1 MQPDAARHYWTPQI
15 SASWSPVVIAGERLH
30 MRHIASFFACVC
42 TVVALLSP
50 TARAACP
57 EGEDLDIQLRDKE
70 VQRQLILSG
79 FLAAE
84 IGRANEKMLRTSIA
98 DFRAANSL
106 PGTDEAI
113 LTEAECDTLKHNNN
127 AVYAFIGFKQ
137 VINPV
142 NQLKMTFPAGLLPPE
157 AKPSTETWQ
166 EYENPKVSRVGIDV
180 FRVSGRESSTNS
192 FSRGYQSYGALTL
205 TYLHNSGSEVIA
217 EGAGNRWGSRY
228 FFHNMNFEYQ
238 GGQRGIYI
246 RFDMRPPEGFV
257 PPPEILPAARL
268 EKIKKQIAKLYTAG
282 INGAPIPSENEIA
295 WSLIARAV
303 FNIVASDFYDQ
314 NGWRELTT
322 KNCVF
327 GSQRRARR
335 GGVRIVFATTRGV
348 ANKDGDMSTMFGNTA
363 SDRIT
368 FGCVQVNPR
377 FSVARD
383 TTYRGAWRGGARAA
397 NSRIRLL
404 SEPIDRSTE
413 NYVRIIDTAAAE
425 DATHALLVIHGYNNS
440 FLEAVQ
446 AAARIAGGADYKGRV
461 YMFSWPSVSRS
472 LRYLQDVDN
481 AEEAEGSLQAF
492 LAAML
497 RDNNIRTLDIVAHS
511 MGSQQLMRVLGSIR
525 TILDGRRHE
534 EGTLRLGQVVFAA
547 PDVSAAVFNT
557 KILTWAKLAQR
568 VTIYTSGGDWVLWLS
583 SLLRGLNDRA
593 GGHTPWGEPLSVN
606 ASNVYVVD
614 KTPPEYDFWKFFTYT
629 HADYVD
635 DKVILNDIQTV
646 ITGLPAGDPSHRDPH
661 GKRFKALPYKGVH
674 GKRYWATLPEGP
686 MAEAKEAVQ
695 EGLKPAP
702 PAASPAPAAPPTAQ
716 QPAVPPTATG
726 TTR

>member
-1 MQPDAARHYWTPQI
+1 
-15 SASWSPVVIAGERLH
+15 
-30 MRHIASFFACVC
+30 
-42 TVVALLSP
+42 
-50 TARAACP
+50 
-57 EGEDLDIQLRDKE
+57 LRDKE

-84 IGRANEKMLRTSIA
+84 IGRANEKMLRTAVI
-98 DFRAANSL
+98 DFRAANNL
-106 PGTDEAI
+106 PGTDQEI
-113 LTEAECDTLKHNNN
+113 LTEAECDALKHNNN

-157 AKPSTETWQ
+157 AKPSDQSWQ
-166 EYENPKVSRVGIDV
+166 EYENPQVSRVGIDV

-192 FSRGYQSYGALTL
+192 FSRGYQSYNALTL
-205 TYLHNSGSEVIA
+205 TYVHNSGSELIA
-217 EGAGNRWGSRY
+217 EGAGSRWGSRY
-228 FFHNMNFEYQ
+228 YFHNMTFEFQ

-246 RFDMRPPEGFV
+246 RFDMKPPEGFV

-268 EKIKKQIAKLYTAG
+268 DKIKKQIAKLYTAG
-282 INGAPIPSENEIA
+282 MSNAPLPTENEVA

-314 NGWRELTT
+314 NGWRELNT

-335 GGVRIVFATTRGV
+335 GGVRIVFATTRAM
-348 ANKDGDMSTMFGNTA
+348 ANKDGDMSTMFANSA
-363 SDRIT
+363 SDKIT

-377 FSVARD
+377 FSMQRGD
-383 TTYRGAWRGGARAA
+383 QSYRGAWRGGARAA
-397 NSRIRLL
+397 NSRIKLL
-404 SEPIDRSTE
+404 ADPIDRNNE
-413 NYVRIIDTAAAE
+413 NYVRIIDTSAAE
-425 DATHALLVIHGYNNS
+425 DATHALLVIHGYNNT
-440 FLEAVQ
+440 FNEAIQ

-461 YMFSWPSVSRS
+461 YMFSWPSVRSS

-492 LAAML
+492 LSAIL

-511 MGSQQLMRVLGSIR
+511 MGSQQLMRVMGSIR
-525 TILDGRRHE
+525 DILDGRRHE
-534 EGTLRLGQVVFAA
+534 EGMLRLGQVVFAA

-583 SLLRGLNDRA
+583 SFLRGLNDRA
-593 GGHTPWGEPLSVN
+593 GGHTPWGEPLLVN
-606 ASNVYVVD
+606 ATNVYVVD

-646 ITGLPAGDPSHRDPH
+646 ITGQPKGDPSQRDPE
-661 GKRFKALPYKGVH
+661 GKIFKAMPYRGVAN
-674 GKRYWATLPEGP
+674 KKFWATLPEGP
-686 MAEAKEAVQ
+686 MAEAKEAVK
-695 EGLKPAP
+695 EGLERKR
-702 PAASPAPAAPPTAQ
+702 PAPAAPAPAPASPPTAQ
-716 QPAVPPTATG
+716 QPAQPASPPTATG
-726 TTR
+726 TTPATP

>member
-1 MQPDAARHYWTPQI
+1 
-15 SASWSPVVIAGERLH
+15 
-30 MRHIASFFACVC
+30 MRHIASLIAYVC
-42 TVVALLSP
+42 TVVALLSAP
-50 TARAACP
+50 ARAACP
-57 EGEDLDIQLRDKE
+57 AGEDLDIQLRDKE

-98 DFRAANSL
+98 DFRAANNL
-106 PGTDEAI
+106 PGADEAT
-113 LTEAECDTLKHNNN
+113 LTEAECDMLKHNNDT
-127 AVYAFIGFKQ
+127 VYAFIGFKQ
-137 VINPV
+137 VVNPV
-142 NQLKMTFPAGLLPPE
+142 NQLKMTFPAGLLPPV
-157 AKPSTETWQ
+157 AKPSELTWQ
-166 EYENPKVSRVGIDV
+166 EYENPAVSRVGIDV

-192 FSRGYQSYGALTL
+192 FARGYQSYGALTL
-205 TYLHNSGSEVIA
+205 TYIHNSGSEVIA

-228 FFHNMNFEYQ
+228 YFHNMNFEYQ

-268 EKIKKQIAKLYTAG
+268 EKIKKQIAKLHTAA

-314 NGWRELTT
+314 NGWQELTT

-327 GSQRRARR
+327 GSARRARR
-335 GGVRIVFATTRGV
+335 GGVRLVFATTRAV
-348 ANKDGDMSTMFGNTA
+348 ADKDGDMSTMFGNSA
-363 SDRIT
+363 SDKIT

-377 FSVARD
+377 FSMQRGD
-383 TTYRGAWRGGARAA
+383 QTYRGAWQGGARVA
-397 NSRIRLL
+397 NSRIKLL
-404 SEPIDRSTE
+404 NDPIDRSSE
-413 NYVRIIDTAAAE
+413 NYVRIIDTSAAE

-440 FLEAVQ
+440 FLEALQ

-461 YMFSWPSVSRS
+461 YMFSWPSVRSS

-492 LAAML
+492 LSAIL

-511 MGSQQLMRVLGSIR
+511 MGSQQLMRVMGSIR
-525 TILDGRRHE
+525 SILDGRRHE
-534 EGTLRLGQVVFAA
+534 EGPLRLGQVVFAA
-547 PDVSAAVFNT
+547 PDVSAGVFNT

-606 ASNVYVVD
+606 ASNVYVID
-614 KTPPEYDFWKFFTYT
+614 KTPPEYDFWRFFTYT

-646 ITGLPAGDPSHRDPH
+646 ITGKPAGDPSQRDPD
-661 GKRFKALPYKGVH
+661 GKLFKALPYKGVH
-674 GKRYWATLPEGP
+674 GKKYWATLPEGP

-695 EGLKPAP
+695 EGLKPAA
-702 PAASPAPAAPPTAQ
+702 PAAPAAPPTAQ
-716 QPAVPPTATG
+716 QPAPPPSATG

>member
-1 MQPDAARHYWTPQI
+1 MFICAAFCLGAH
-15 SASWSPVVIAGERLH
+15 AAH
-30 MRHIASFFACVC
+30 
-42 TVVALLSP
+42 
-50 TARAACP
+50 AACP
-57 EGEDLDIQLRDKE
+57 ESDDLDIQLRDKE

-84 IGRANEKMLRTSIA
+84 IGRANERLLRAAVI
-98 DFRAANSL
+98 DFRTANAL
-106 PGTDEAI
+106 PGTDQDL
-113 LTEAECDTLKHNNN
+113 LTEAECDTLKRNNN

-137 VINPV
+137 VDNPV
-142 NQLKMTFPAGLLPPE
+142 NQLRMTFPAGLLPPE
-157 AKPSTETWQ
+157 AKPSTESWQ

-192 FSRGYQSYGALTL
+192 FTRGYTSYNNLTL
-205 TYLHNSGSEVIA
+205 TYIHNSGSETIA
-217 EGAGNRWGSRY
+217 EGAGSRWGSRY
-228 FFHNMNFEYQ
+228 YFHNMTFEYQ

-246 RFDMRPPEGFV
+246 RFDMKPPEGFV

-268 EKIKKQIAKLYTAG
+268 EKIKKQIGKLYTSGAT
-282 INGAPIPSENEIA
+282 GAPAPTEAEVA

-314 NGWRELTT
+314 NGWQELTT

-335 GGVRIVFATTRGV
+335 GGVRIVFATTRTV
-348 ANKDGDMSTMFGNTA
+348 ANKDGDMTTMFGNSA
-363 SDRIT
+363 SDKIS
-368 FGCVQVNPR
+368 FGCLQVNPR
-377 FSVARD
+377 FSPTRGD
-383 TTYRGAWRGGARAA
+383 TSYRGAWKGGARAA
-397 NSRIRLL
+397 NSRIKLL
-404 SEPIDRSTE
+404 ADPIDRGAE
-413 NYVRIIDTAAAE
+413 NYVRIVDTAAAE
-425 DATHALLVIHGYNNS
+425 DATHALLVVHGYNNS
-440 FLEAVQ
+440 FSEAIQ
-446 AAARIAGGADYKGRV
+446 AVARIAGGADYKGRV

-492 LAAML
+492 LAAIL

-511 MGSQQLMRVLGSIR
+511 MGSQQLMRVMGSIR
-525 TILDGRRHE
+525 SILDGRRHE
-534 EGTLRLGQVVFAA
+534 EGMLRLGQVVFAA

-583 SLLRGLNDRA
+583 SFLRGLNDRA
-593 GGHTPWGEPLSVN
+593 GGHTPWGQPLYVN

-614 KTPPEYDFWKFFTYT
+614 KTPPEYDYWKFFKYT

-646 ITGLPAGDPSHRDPH
+646 ITGKPPGDPTKRDPE
-661 GKRFKALPYKGVH
+661 GKVFKALPYKGSQ
-674 GKRYWATLPEGP
+674 GKTYWATLPEGP
-686 MAEAKEAVQ
+686 MADAKEAVK
-695 EGLKPAP
+695 EGLKPRA
-702 PAASPAPAAPPTAQ
+702 PAPAAAPPPAAQPTAQ
-716 QPAVPPTATG
+716 QPTSPPTSTG
-726 TTR
+726 TTQPAAPQPVGP